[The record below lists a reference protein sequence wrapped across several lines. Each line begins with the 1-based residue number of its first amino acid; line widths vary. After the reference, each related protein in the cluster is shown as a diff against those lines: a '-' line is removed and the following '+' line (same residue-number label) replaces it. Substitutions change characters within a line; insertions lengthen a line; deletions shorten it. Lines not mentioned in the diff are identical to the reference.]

1 MATHNTN
8 HRQVGR
14 SLRIASNLRR
24 ISSTT
29 LGMFLI
35 AATAWAG
42 NHQICYQIP
51 PLAGFTTVAARFA
64 CRTDGANSPGCQ
76 ITAVQ
81 AVNSGA
87 SVTSFYGLNQNASSA
102 ESEAIFNGPGVY
114 VGNISFSDGTAR
126 TCTVEVPASAYLKAN
141 SGSQLRTLLGFNTD
155 ESGLVMTGVWQST
168 SAAADQAFV
177 EVVVP
182 PDFVAVGGGAEGT
195 ESPFGTLV
203 NESLHYNY
211 MPQSWLA
218 AAHGNVPPGV
228 AQQISPVIG
237 WGIGLKIEGVDR
249 TTLQQI
255 VQFPGAGSYSISGSS
270 FESNPTSTY
279 TTNMFG
285 GVDKLLYPQTLAA
298 ISGGIDA
305 EHGSTPND
313 QYATETRPVFF
324 NQCFTSGAC
333 ERVVRGWTATSK
345 DHVNS
350 SPWWV
355 FAQMTTLPKELT
367 INGTLFH
374 VETQVASAISAPAAH
389 PSVSAALPAGY
400 ALTGIGAFVDWQH
413 PPAGFVGA
421 GNLLFRLK
429 PRPDINGV
437 EAASK
442 DQWIPSPAAITG
454 YAIGMKLVPGGLPPL
469 LVRVFTCKFGC

>member
-1 MATHNTN
+1 MAPHNTN
-8 HRQVGR
+8 HRQAGR
-14 SLRIASNLRR
+14 SRGIASSLLRA
-24 ISSTT
+24 SSTT
-29 LGMFLI
+29 LGMLMI
-35 AATAWAG
+35 SATAWAG

-51 PLAGFTTVAARFA
+51 PLAGFTTIAARFA
-64 CRTDGANSPGCQ
+64 CRTDAANSPGCQ
-76 ITAVQ
+76 ITGVQ
-81 AVNSGA
+81 AVTPGTSVNSFNG
-87 SVTSFYGLNQNASSA
+87 VNQNAFSA
-102 ESEAIFNGPGVY
+102 ESEAAFSGPGVY

-141 SGSQLRTLLGFNTD
+141 SGYQLRTLLGFNTD

-168 SAAADQAFV
+168 SAPADQPFV

-195 ESPFGTLV
+195 ETPYGTLV
-203 NESLHYNY
+203 NESLHYSV
-211 MPQSWLA
+211 PQTWLA
-218 AAHGNVPPGV
+218 ASHGNMPAGA

-237 WGIGLKIEGVDR
+237 WGIGLKIEGIDR
-249 TTLQQI
+249 TTLRQI

-345 DHVNS
+345 DHLNS

-355 FAQMTTLPKELT
+355 FAQMTTVPKELT

-374 VETQVASAISAPAAH
+374 VETQVSSATSAAAAH

-400 ALTGIGAFVDWQH
+400 ALTGIGAFVDWQQ

-421 GNLLFRLK
+421 GNMLWRLK
-429 PRPDINGV
+429 PRPDFNGV
-437 EAASK
+437 EAGSK
-442 DQWIPSPAAITG
+442 DQWIQSPAAITG
-454 YAIGMKLVPGGLPPL
+454 FAIGMKLVPGGLPPL
-469 LVRVFTCKFGC
+469 QVKVFTCRFGC